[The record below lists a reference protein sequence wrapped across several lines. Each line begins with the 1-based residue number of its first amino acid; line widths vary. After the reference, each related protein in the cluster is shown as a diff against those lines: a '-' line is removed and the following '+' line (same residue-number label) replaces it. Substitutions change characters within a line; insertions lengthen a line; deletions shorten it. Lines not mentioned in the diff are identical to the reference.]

1 MRAAIRVL
9 TNMVCLRW
17 VLGRRGPIPAAC
29 DATIAHD
36 GKIEREVAHA
46 GKIIGGCG
54 TRIVRPVRH
63 SFGSWDGQSLS
74 PRRRGRSASPPAAGK
89 NGGDATLCPPYPRF
103 ARAARM

>member
-9 TNMVCLRW
+9 TNMVRLRW

-36 GKIEREVAHA
+36 GKIERELAHA

-63 SFGSWDGQSLS
+63 SFGSCGGQSLS
-74 PRRRGRSASPPAAGK
+74 PRSACPPQCDMAGTLPLASPRPAFPA
-89 NGGDATLCPPYPRF
+89 PPF
-103 ARAARM
+103 L

>member
-9 TNMVCLRW
+9 TNMVRLRW

-63 SFGSWDGQSLS
+63 SFGSWGGHSLS
-74 PRRRGRSASPPAAGK
+74 PRSACSPQCDMAGAPAPPLPPPAF
-89 NGGDATLCPPYPRF
+89 LPPP
-103 ARAARM
+103 MLWN